1 MSLAA
6 RWNRARWRY
15 YAPIY
20 DIAAKPFERGR
31 QQAIR
36 QLDPQRGERV
46 LIVGCGTGLDL
57 AHLPT
62 EAAITALDLHPSNV
76 KRTEARARALGHDV
90 DARVGDAESLPFADD
105 SFDAVLLHLLLA
117 VVPNPQAVAA
127 EAARVLDADG
137 RVSVFDKFIADGSVP
152 SLPRRALNPMAR
164 ILFSDLTRRLGPI
177 FAGTELELDRRAWVL
192 GGLYSV
198 ATARPCRSEPL
209 VQANVPV
216 SMTVDGTLCYPTPH
230 EARP

>member
-6 RWNRARWRY
+6 QWKRARWRY
-15 YAPIY
+15 YAPSY

-31 QQAIR
+31 QRAIR
-36 QLDPQRGERV
+36 QLDPQPGERV

-62 EAAITALDLHPSNV
+62 GAAITALDLHPANI
-76 KRTEARARALGHDV
+76 KRTKARARALGHDV
-90 DARVGDAESLPFADD
+90 NARVGDAESLPFADD

-117 VVPNPQAVAA
+117 VVPDPHAVAA
-127 EAARVLDADG
+127 EAARVLEADG
-137 RVSVFDKFIADGSVP
+137 RVSVFDKFIADGTAP

-164 ILFSDLTRRLGPI
+164 VLFSDLTRRLGPI
-177 FAGTELELDRRAWVL
+177 LAGASLGIDRREWVL

-198 ATARPCRSEPL
+198 ALVRPAR
-209 VQANVPV
+209 
-216 SMTVDGTLCYPTPH
+216 
-230 EARP
+230 